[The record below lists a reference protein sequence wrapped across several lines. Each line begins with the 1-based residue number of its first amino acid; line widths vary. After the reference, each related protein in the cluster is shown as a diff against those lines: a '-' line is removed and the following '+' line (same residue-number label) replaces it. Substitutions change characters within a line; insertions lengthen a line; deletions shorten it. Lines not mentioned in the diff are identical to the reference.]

1 MSTNLAQYKLKV
13 IEKANKPSRI
23 TSIPSSLHFHRGKA
37 RRSKGKA
44 RRSKA
49 KQGKTGRTQTR
60 HKARRI
66 EVQSTHSVWYSDAPP
81 PQVGSLQGRH
91 NHHDCN
97 DRQQKKPKTRQSR
110 HAALTKQHNT
120 AQQNTTQRN
129 TKNKQTNTK
138 TKNLHTD
145 RGRPS
150 AGASRRPRSHQPP
163 HHSGLPR
170 TGNSD
175 NKNMA
180 ESDLEGLNT
189 VAFGPQYTFSVRSH
203 YKKNFT

>member
-1 MSTNLAQYKLKV
+1 MAQYKLKV

-97 DRQQKKPKTRQSR
+97 DRQQKNPR
-110 HAALTKQHNT
+110 HGNQGMQHSQN
-120 AQQNTTQRN
+120 NTTQRN
-129 TKNKQTNTK
+129 RTQRNATRKTNKPTRKQKTFTPTEAGRRRVLLDVHVPTNHLIIPAFPAPETPTTKIWRN
-138 TKNLHTD
+138 
-145 RGRPS
+145 RI
-150 AGASRRPRSHQPP
+150 
-163 HHSGLPR
+163 
-170 TGNSD
+170 
-175 NKNMA
+175 
-180 ESDLEGLNT
+180 
-189 VAFGPQYTFSVRSH
+189 
-203 YKKNFT
+203 